1 MKAIVIDRDFENSS
15 VKEVDDPVVLTDQS
29 MLNVKAVGICQS
41 DISRVFNESAYYY
54 PIILGHEFAGCTDN
68 DIKATV
74 FPIRPCHMC
83 DECSKENYAQCVHY
97 SYYGSRQNGGMQ
109 ERLAVD
115 NWNLIT
121 SSSLSYEELALI
133 EPSAVAMNAVKIVP
147 KDVESVLINGCGF
160 IALVAAQI
168 LLHQNK
174 TVYIRNRNREKIKFA
189 INNFDVAEFNKQKF
203 DCCIDFVSNS
213 ASMNFLINSVSP
225 HGSIIAVGNPS
236 KEVIFDKLSYSNILR
251 KELAIHGIWN
261 SKREDWLSVI
271 DLISK
276 HCIDVSRLITHKYSY
291 LEFKK
296 AFEKI
301 RDNQINGNELIIK
314 SVILF

>member
-41 DISRVFNESAYYY
+41 DISRVFDESAYYY
-54 PIILGHEFAGCTDN
+54 PIILGHEFAGCVDN
-68 DIKATV
+68 GIKATV

-83 DECSKENYAQCVHY
+83 DECSKENYAQCAHY
-97 SYYGSRQNGGMQ
+97 SYYGSRQDGGMQ

-133 EPSAVAMNAVKIVP
+133 EPSAVAMNTVKIVP
-147 KDVESVLINGCGF
+147 EDVESVLINGCGF

-168 LLHQNK
+168 LLHQHK

-189 INNFDVAEFNKQKF
+189 INNFNVYEFNKQKF

-213 ASMNFLINSVSP
+213 ASMNFLINNVNP
-225 HGSIIAVGNPS
+225 HGSIVAVGNPS

-276 HCIDVSRLITHKYSY
+276 HYIDVSRLITHKYSY

>member
-29 MLNVKAVGICQS
+29 MLNVKTVGICQS
-41 DISRVFNESAYYY
+41 DISRVFDESAYYY
-54 PIILGHEFAGCTDN
+54 PIILGHEFAGCVDN
-68 DIKATV
+68 GIKATV
-74 FPIRPCHMC
+74 FPIRPCHVC
-83 DECSKENYAQCVHY
+83 DECSKENYAQCAHY
-97 SYYGSRQNGGMQ
+97 SYYGSRQDGGMQ

-133 EPSAVAMNAVKIVP
+133 EPSAVAMNTVKIVP
-147 KDVESVLINGCGF
+147 EDVESVRINGCGF

-168 LLHQNK
+168 LLHQHK

-189 INNFDVAEFNKQKF
+189 INNFNVYEFNKQKF

-213 ASMNFLINSVSP
+213 ASMNFLINNVNP
-225 HGSIIAVGNPS
+225 HGSIVAVGNPS

-276 HCIDVSRLITHKYSY
+276 HYIDVSRLITHKYSY

>member
-1 MKAIVIDRDFENSS
+1 
-15 VKEVDDPVVLTDQS
+15 
-29 MLNVKAVGICQS
+29 
-41 DISRVFNESAYYY
+41 
-54 PIILGHEFAGCTDN
+54 
-68 DIKATV
+68 
-74 FPIRPCHMC
+74 
-83 DECSKENYAQCVHY
+83 
-97 SYYGSRQNGGMQ
+97 
-109 ERLAVD
+109 
-115 NWNLIT
+115 
-121 SSSLSYEELALI
+121 
-133 EPSAVAMNAVKIVP
+133 MNAVKIVP

-174 TVYIRNRNREKIKFA
+174 AVYIRNRNREKIKFA

-213 ASMNFLINSVSP
+213 ASMNFLINNVNP

-236 KEVIFDKLSYSNILR
+236 KEVTFDKLSYSNILR
-251 KELAIHGIWN
+251 KELDIRGIWN

-276 HCIDVSRLITHKYSY
+276 HYIDVSRLITHKYSY

-301 RDNQINGNELIIK
+301 RDNQINGDELIIK

>member
-41 DISRVFNESAYYY
+41 DISRVFDESAYYY
-54 PIILGHEFAGCTDN
+54 PIILGHEFAGCVDN
-68 DIKATV
+68 GIKATV
-74 FPIRPCHMC
+74 FPIRPCHVC
-83 DECSKENYAQCVHY
+83 DECSKENYAQCAHY
-97 SYYGSRQNGGMQ
+97 SYYGSRQDGGMQ

-133 EPSAVAMNAVKIVP
+133 EPSAVAMNTVKIVP
-147 KDVESVLINGCGF
+147 EDVESVLINGCGF

-168 LLHQNK
+168 LLHQHK

-189 INNFDVAEFNKQKF
+189 INNFNVYEFNKQKF

-213 ASMNFLINSVSP
+213 ASMNFLINNVNP
-225 HGSIIAVGNPS
+225 HGSIVAVGNPS

-276 HCIDVSRLITHKYSY
+276 HYIDVSRLITHKYSY

>member
-41 DISRVFNESAYYY
+41 DISRVFDESAYYY
-54 PIILGHEFAGCTDN
+54 PIILGHEFAGCVDN
-68 DIKATV
+68 GIKATV

-83 DECSKENYAQCVHY
+83 DECSKENYAQCVNY

-189 INNFDVAEFNKQKF
+189 INNFDVYEFNKQKF

-251 KELAIHGIWN
+251 KELAIHGVWN

>member
-41 DISRVFNESAYYY
+41 DISRVFDESAYYY

-83 DECSKENYAQCVHY
+83 DECSKENYAQCVNY
-97 SYYGSRQNGGMQ
+97 SYYGSRQSGGMQ

-189 INNFDVAEFNKQKF
+189 INNFDVYEFNKQKF

-213 ASMNFLINSVSP
+213 ASMNFLINNVNP

-276 HCIDVSRLITHKYSY
+276 HYIDVSRLITHKYSY